1 MTVIE
6 LLEQKSKTLMGVES
20 IMQRWHLG
28 RSNDAEA
35 LESISELLKSVGLLS
50 FFDKEGGE
58 AQSTVNSSLLLD
70 EDNDIDTVGKCA
82 NCGVEFHIYKR
93 N

>member
-58 AQSTVNSSLLLD
+58 TNPLSTVRCFWTKIMILIL
-70 EDNDIDTVGKCA
+70 
-82 NCGVEFHIYKR
+82 
-93 N
+93 